1 MIEKPHLAETT
12 ARLTAIIH
20 FTIPREEMPQVFGP
34 AVGELMAGLAAQG
47 LAPAG
52 PVFAHHLKMSPGM
65 FDFELGVP
73 VGAPMAATGRILPG
87 HWPALKVAITV
98 HHGPYRRSPRRLGR
112 VHGLDRSQRPRAGG
126 GPLGMLCRSS
136 GLIFRPRQLAHGAN
150 STTRQ
155 IAKSGAPS

>member
-47 LAPAG
+47 LAPVG
-52 PVFAHHLKMSPGM
+52 PVFAHHLKMSPGI

-73 VGAPMAATGRILPG
+73 VGAPMAATGRTQPG
-87 HWPALKVAITV
+87 QWPALKVARTV
-98 HHGPYRRSPRRLGR
+98 HHGPYEGLPGAWGEFMDWIEANGHAPAEDLWECYV
-112 VHGLDRSQRPRAGG
+112 VHPDSSSDPASWRTELIRP
-126 GPLGMLCRSS
+126 
-136 GLIFRPRQLAHGAN
+136 LA
-150 STTRQ
+150 
-155 IAKSGAPS
+155 K